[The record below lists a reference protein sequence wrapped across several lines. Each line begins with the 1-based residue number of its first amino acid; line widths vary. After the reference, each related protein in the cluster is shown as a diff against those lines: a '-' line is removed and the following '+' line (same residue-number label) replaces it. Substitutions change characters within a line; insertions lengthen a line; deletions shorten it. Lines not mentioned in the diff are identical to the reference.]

1 MGGAAE
7 VVVAVVVT
15 VCRRRVAV
23 AVAVEVALIGV
34 RGNIHNATL
43 SSFKAKLRTFLF
55 SQYFHP
61 N

>member
-1 MGGAAE
+1 MQAAGGGSGGGGE
-7 VVVAVVVT
+7 VT
-15 VCRRRVAV
+15 
-23 AVAVEVALIGV
+23 LTGV
-34 RGNIHNATL
+34 RGNMHNATL